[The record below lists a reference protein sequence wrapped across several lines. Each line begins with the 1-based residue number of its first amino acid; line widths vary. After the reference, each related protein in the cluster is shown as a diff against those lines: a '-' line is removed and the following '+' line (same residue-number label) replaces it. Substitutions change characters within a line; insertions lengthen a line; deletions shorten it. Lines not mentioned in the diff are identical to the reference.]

1 MMNAQDWMA
10 TAALL
15 LSTMS
20 DSRHDGIAPGP
31 SWDDQV
37 RMLLAQ
43 PVDQPAPAATDER
56 WHAYALAG
64 AKALGEIGAGEVMA
78 KVSEPDDVAL
88 ELATEVT
95 RFADAMMDAAVRQA
109 ATGKGTPIEGA

>member
-1 MMNAQDWMA
+1 
-10 TAALL
+10 
-15 LSTMS
+15 
-20 DSRHDGIAPGP
+20 
-31 SWDDQV
+31 
-37 RMLLAQ
+37 
-43 PVDQPAPAATDER
+43 
-56 WHAYALAG
+56 
-64 AKALGEIGAGEVMA
+64 MA